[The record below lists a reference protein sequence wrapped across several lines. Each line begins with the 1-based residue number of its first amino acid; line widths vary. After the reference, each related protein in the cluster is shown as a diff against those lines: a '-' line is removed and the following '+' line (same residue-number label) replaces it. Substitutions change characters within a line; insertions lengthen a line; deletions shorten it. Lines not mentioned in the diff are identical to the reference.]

1 MLCAAYTKEVKKQ
14 NAVFAKTENH
24 KQNEKKS
31 QSCIL

>member
-1 MLCAAYTKEVKKQ
+1 MLCAYTKEVKKQ
-14 NAVFAKTENH
+14 NAVFAKKENR